1 MENSIFLHEGD
12 SLILAKDVAVEGNKI
27 TALCEGA
34 KVEIYDELHFSTIL
48 IFRDGKWVSGEL

>member
-1 MENSIFLHEGD
+1 MS
-12 SLILAKDVAVEGNKI
+12 KDVIVEGNKI

-48 IFRDGKWVSGEL
+48 EYRDGKWVHGRYEDA

>member
-1 MENSIFLHEGD
+1 M
-12 SLILAKDVAVEGNKI
+12 ARDVAVEGNKI

-48 IFRDGKWVSGEL
+48 IFRDGKWVRGKYEDN